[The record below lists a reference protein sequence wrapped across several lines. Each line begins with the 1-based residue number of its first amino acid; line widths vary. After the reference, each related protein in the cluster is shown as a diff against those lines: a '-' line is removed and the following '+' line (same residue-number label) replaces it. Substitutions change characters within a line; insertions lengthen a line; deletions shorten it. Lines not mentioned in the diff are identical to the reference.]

1 MLKRPESIALSSS
14 GSKTP
19 AVMFGLRAC
28 IFICEGVLRSSE
40 FDVGKMAWLSSCMDY
55 VLEKQLSLQPCPS
68 LLPPSSSGGINF
80 VSTSL
85 LRSFIAVRQAINN
98 SPSRR
103 SFYMDDEADKYK
115 KYHGKDD
122 AFLSAKSVESNNVHL
137 EYRARYRY
145 DLFCRTGNTRDE
157 TRERL
162 AGRFL
167 GAKTTFFR
175 ACILDNPN
183 CRLNVPFTGSHV
195 NANEPIPSGHMRH
208 SLKRT
213 SSLFSAYSHQDNIAS
228 TERFAWHSDQFG
240 SARNRRGRF
249 YVPLH
254 LTPLRSLAVLSLRW
268 IILYLLSM
276 SLPNSYGVP
285 GKQLKPVLSNLT

>member
-1 MLKRPESIALSSS
+1 
-14 GSKTP
+14 
-19 AVMFGLRAC
+19 
-28 IFICEGVLRSSE
+28 
-40 FDVGKMAWLSSCMDY
+40 
-55 VLEKQLSLQPCPS
+55 
-68 LLPPSSSGGINF
+68 
-80 VSTSL
+80 
-85 LRSFIAVRQAINN
+85 
-98 SPSRR
+98 
-103 SFYMDDEADKYK
+103 MDDEADKYK

-157 TRERL
+157 TKERL

-167 GAKTTFFR
+167 GAKRTFFR
-175 ACILDNPN
+175 VISNSGTAQTDLPSGNGDVGWLRCGDMEDPLLRLIGFITGPALEPYIRRVLEGSETAVTSPTLQ
-183 CRLNVPFTGSHV
+183 CPRPSVHLGQSQLQLNVPFTRSHA
-195 NANEPIPSGHMRH
+195 NANEPIPGGHMRH

-228 TERFAWHSDQFG
+228 MERFAWHSDQFG

-268 IILYLLSM
+268 IILCSRTAI
-276 SLPNSYGVP
+276 YG
-285 GKQLKPVLSNLT
+285 TET